1 MGLLVPE
8 VVLSSGQTAS
18 NVYISFHDQVV
29 SCAPKS
35 GGEYKVSV
43 WAIIY
48 ASPMKELPYLDSI
61 EMVVSGVDLSKGPFT
76 TVYESLKAMYP
87 TGIDYHPED
96 NI

>member
-8 VVLSSGQTAS
+8 VILSSGQTVS
-18 NVYISFHDQVV
+18 NVYISFHNQVV
-29 SCAPKS
+29 SCAPKN
-35 GGEYKVSV
+35 GGDYRISV

-48 ASPMKELPYLDSI
+48 ASPQMEHPYLDSI

-76 TVYESLKAMYP
+76 TAYQSLKAMYP
-87 TGIDYHPED
+87 AGVDYHPED